1 MGGNDTFTMN
11 KDEMRI
17 KIAESCGWT
26 DLRWIGAAG
35 EKELYGKPAV
45 RPGGICVPD
54 YLADLNAMH
63 EAEQT
68 LWEKDWTS
76 RHDFVDQLA
85 RIISPTHGYH
95 QQSGLD
101 LLDATAAQR
110 AEAFLRTINKWE
122 ETTQ

>member
-1 MGGNDTFTMN
+1 MTPE
-11 KDEMRI
+11 KQRI
-17 KIAESCGWT
+17 AIAEACGIKDPW
-26 DLRWIGAAG
+26 RGCYWARGVG
-35 EKELYGKPAV
+35 
-45 RPGGICVPD
+45 D
-54 YLADLNAMH
+54 YLNDLNAMR

-76 RHDFVDQLA
+76 RHDFVDELA

-95 QQSGLD
+95 HQSGVD

-122 ETTQ
+122 EKNYDTRRNDSCDSAPQKRGQGGT

>member
-1 MGGNDTFTMN
+1 M
-11 KDEMRI
+11 KPEEQRI
-17 KIAESCGWT
+17 AIAESCGWT

-54 YLADLNAMH
+54 YLADLNAML
-63 EAEQT
+63 EAEKT
-68 LWEKDWTS
+68 LDEPQSNEYIAFLYYGD
-76 RHDFVDQLA
+76 RHEHAWDQ
-85 RIISPTHGYH
+85 
-95 QQSGLD
+95 
-101 LLDATAAQR
+101 TAAFEAATSTAAER